1 MFQQVNLYQPI
12 FREERKLFSATAICT
27 GLGIVAAGLVAIT
40 CVSWWQVSSLSRQ
53 LDGVAAQERARAGL
67 SAASQHLF
75 ERGETEQSLT
85 AHVQTLALALDRRQ
99 RVLRYLASGKA
110 GSNQG
115 FATRLEALAR
125 EQIDGLWL
133 KGATFT
139 AEPGRFALAGSAI
152 NAELVP
158 RYLARLA
165 NEPALSGAKVESLEI
180 REPKATDPRSG
191 DDKSPAA
198 GRIDFI
204 VSSAPQTAGKDTR
217 LALSIDAPGSP

>member
-12 FREERKLFSATAICT
+12 FREERKLFSATAIGT
-27 GLGIVAAGLVAIT
+27 GLGIVAAGLVTIT
-40 CVSWWQVSSLSRQ
+40 CVSWWQVISLSRQ

-67 SAASQHLF
+67 NAASQRLF
-75 ERGETEQSLT
+75 EHGETQQTLSE
-85 AHVQTLALALDRRQ
+85 HVQTLALALDRRQ
-99 RVLRYLASGKA
+99 RVLRYLSSGKA

-165 NEPALSGAKVESLEI
+165 NEPALAGAKVESLEI
-180 REPKATDPRSG
+180 REPKAAQPPG
-191 DDKSPAA
+191 GEDKPPIA
-198 GRIDFI
+198 GRIDFF
-204 VSSAPQTAGKDTR
+204 VSSAPQAAGKDSR
-217 LALSIDAPGSP
+217 LALSIDAQASP

>member
-27 GLGIVAAGLVAIT
+27 GLGIVTAGLVTIT
-40 CVSWWQVSSLSRQ
+40 CVSWWQVISLSRQ
-53 LDGVAAQERARAGL
+53 LDGVAAQERGRAGL
-67 SAASQHLF
+67 NAASQQLF
-75 ERGETEQSLT
+75 EHGETEQTLS
-85 AHVQTLALALDRRQ
+85 AHVQTLALALERRQ
-99 RVLRYLASGKA
+99 RVLRFLASGEA

-165 NEPALSGAKVESLEI
+165 NEPALAGAKVDSLEI
-180 REPKATDPRSG
+180 REPKATEPRSG
-191 DDKSPAA
+191 DDKSPPT

-204 VSSAPQTAGKDTR
+204 VSSAPQTPGNDVR
-217 LALSIDAPGSP
+217 LAATNAAPASP

>member
-1 MFQQVNLYQPI
+1 
-12 FREERKLFSATAICT
+12 
-27 GLGIVAAGLVAIT
+27 
-40 CVSWWQVSSLSRQ
+40 
-53 LDGVAAQERARAGL
+53 L